1 MEIRAKQLRQMNKEE
16 IEERLSS
23 LKESLLKERA
33 SVAMGGAPTNPGKI
47 RSLRRQIARINTV
60 LEAEATS
67 E

>member
-16 IEERLSS
+16 VEERLKS

-47 RSLRRQIARINTV
+47 RSLRRQIARINTIQ
-60 LEAEATS
+60 ESEATS

>member
-1 MEIRAKQLRQMNKEE
+1 MEIRAKQLRQMNKDEV
-16 IEERLSS
+16 EERLKS

-60 LEAEATS
+60 LESEATS